1 MKVAALTLLA
11 CLGTAAAQPFLP
23 GTGFAPLGNLRTTDQ
38 DGPYS
43 LEYVPVQ
50 VAEVRA
56 GLAAR
61 NGYTALDIIHFLTNV
76 ECLEGRFDTFGVFGV
91 DFTGDLTLGGP
102 TPRGLRKA
110 NLTERT
116 RPFLEEVALNEQ
128 GHALLTRHLGSALP
142 CPLVDY
148 DAGWNAW
155 FAAAYNLPAGQTV
168 EQRFGRPFDYAL
180 NEVNFVLCVLSLEE
194 TGARG
199 NKGLALLVDNP
210 VHAAAIAGLATSA
223 NSQATIERK
232 LLWELKDEIVQPFNE
247 TAIQVFARVSA
258 LRDRLDGPQVDDQ
271 GLVNTDPRTI
281 AVPTQWVN
289 MIPTEVHGLTFAAT
303 PQQNINILTLGAK
316 NGKGGFFPNGLLG
329 KIRLP
334 TGFDKVAR
342 GTNAY
347 PRCSSLTSP
356 QEPTRCLGNIPPTVT
371 AIGNTTRPQSVEGQL
386 QLTQALTGPLATPGP
401 EFRGLRPT
409 PPNGTPN
416 TNGPRV
422 KVAVSPCAGK
432 TPTRKGRKG
441 RNGDDDDD
449 HSGRKGL

>member
-1 MKVAALTLLA
+1 MKVAAALTLLA
-11 CLGTAAAQPFLP
+11 CFGAAAAQPFLP

-56 GLAAR
+56 GLLAR
-61 NGYTALDIIHFLTNV
+61 DGFTALDIIHFLTNV
-76 ECLEGRFDTFGVFGV
+76 ECLEGRFDTFGTFGF
-91 DFTGDLTLGGP
+91 DFTGDLTLNGP
-102 TPRGLRKA
+102 TPKGLRKA

-128 GHALLTRHLGSALP
+128 GHALLTRHLGSDLP
-142 CPLVDY
+142 CPFVDY
-148 DAGWNAW
+148 DAGWNEW

-168 EQRFGRPFDYAL
+168 EQKFGKPFDYAL
-180 NEVNFVLCVLSLEE
+180 NEQNFVLCVLSLEE

-199 NKGLALLVDNP
+199 NKGLTLLVDNP
-210 VHAAAIAGLATSA
+210 VHANAIAGLATSA
-223 NSQATIERK
+223 TAQATIERK
-232 LLWELKDEIVQPFNE
+232 LLWELKDEIIEPFGE

-271 GLVNTDPRTI
+271 GLVNTDKRNI
-281 AVPTQWVN
+281 AVPDKWVN

-334 TGFDKVAR
+334 TGYNKVAP

-347 PRCSSLTSP
+347 PRCSGLTSP
-356 QEPTRCLGNIPPTVT
+356 QEPTRCLGNIPPTVR
-371 AIGNTTRPQSVEGQL
+371 AVGNTTTPKTVEGEL
-386 QLTQALTGPLATPGP
+386 QLTQALNGPLATPGP

-409 PPNGTPN
+409 PPDGTPN
-416 TNGPRV
+416 TNGPPV
-422 KVAVSPCAGK
+422 KVAVSPCGRGK
-432 TPTRKGRKG
+432 TPTKKHSHGS
-441 RNGDDDDD
+441 DDG
-449 HSGRKGL
+449 HGGRKGL